1 MTRKALGK
9 GLSALLPE
17 PPAPAPPAPAP
28 PAVNDVAVSE
38 LEPNPAQPR
47 HHFDPAQ
54 LQELAA
60 SIC

>member
-17 PPAPAPPAPAP
+17 PPAPAPDRRRRG
-28 PAVNDVAVSE
+28 AVSDVAVSE

-47 HHFDPAQ
+47 HTTSTRPA
-54 LQELAA
+54 
-60 SIC
+60 